1 MTHHARCPDL
11 MSTDPN
17 ASLRA
22 SVLVATLNLEPRPL
36 DPFELRKPPIRFVMP
51 HTTPLDL
58 DASYFRY
65 RIGELG
71 DGLVHSL
78 QPIEGARVCREKSAR
93 RRARSAARS

>member
-1 MTHHARCPDL
+1 MTHHARSPDL

-36 DPFELRKPPIRFVMP
+36 DPLELRVPPIRFVMP
-51 HTTPLDL
+51 HIAPLDL

-65 RIGELG
+65 RIGG

-78 QPIEGARVCREKSAR
+78 QPIAGARVCREKSPR
-93 RRARSAARS
+93 RRRRSAARS